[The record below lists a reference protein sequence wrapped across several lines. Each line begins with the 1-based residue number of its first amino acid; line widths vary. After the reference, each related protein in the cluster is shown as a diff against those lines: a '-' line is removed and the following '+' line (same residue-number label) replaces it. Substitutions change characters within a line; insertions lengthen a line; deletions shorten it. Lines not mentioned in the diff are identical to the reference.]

1 MEGVDTGKPIIVL
14 DHQPW
19 SFAEMNMNGVDLG
32 LHGHTHNGQ
41 LWPYPLLM
49 KLVYECPY
57 GYYKK
62 GPTQFYVSSGIGIA
76 GGTRLGI
83 GRIAY
88 PLQSPQTDWRKREKH
103 DAHSRELTMGIVS
116 SLEWAL

>member
-1 MEGVDTGKPIIVL
+1 MGWIWDCTDIR
-14 DHQPW
+14 
-19 SFAEMNMNGVDLG
+19 
-32 LHGHTHNGQ
+32 TNGQ

-62 GPTQFYVSSGIGIA
+62 GPTQFYVSSGIGILGTSLS
-76 GGTRLGI
+76 GGNRLGI

-88 PLQSPQTDWRKREKH
+88 PLQSPKQTGEEEKH
-103 DAHSRELTMGIVS
+103 DAHSRGADNGHRKLP
-116 SLEWAL
+116 EWAS

>member
-1 MEGVDTGKPIIVL
+1 MALSP
-14 DHQPW
+14 
-19 SFAEMNMNGVDLG
+19 
-32 LHGHTHNGQ
+32 
-41 LWPYPLLM
+41 LM

-76 GGTRLGI
+76 GPPYRVGNRLGI

-88 PLQSPQTDWRKREKH
+88 PLQSPQTDWRKRH

-116 SLEWAL
+116 PLNGHRKAL